1 MSISREEKEKFKE
14 LIKSGGKP
22 YASAYG
28 EYGGGHPE
36 LDRNCSGTI
45 TVNRLGVF
53 FSSLYGQ
60 FFIPVENITKAEYKN
75 EEQISKDVTLTR
87 LLAFGIFAFGLKK
100 KRKDETFYYVL
111 SYKEKGIDNTIVF
124 KVSKVLGMNM
134 AGSLASGTIKARQEY
149 INEHPEALEPQ
160 GNVSNTAD
168 IPEQIRKLSELKD
181 QGILTEQEFEYKKKE
196 LLAKM

>member
-1 MSISREEKEKFKE
+1 MGISREEKERFKE

-22 YASAYG
+22 YASAVG

-36 LDRNCSGTI
+36 LGQNCTGTI
-45 TVNRLGVF
+45 TVNKLGVF
-53 FSSLYGQ
+53 FSSSYGQ

-111 SYKEKGIDNTIVF
+111 SYKQSGIDNTIAF
-124 KVSKVLGMNM
+124 KVSKVLGLNM
-134 AGSLASGTIKARQEY
+134 AGTLTSGTIKARQEY
-149 INEHPEALEPQ
+149 LVDHPEVLETQ
-160 GNVSNTAD
+160 SDVSDTAG
-168 IPEQIRKLSELKD
+168 IPEQIKKLSELKD
-181 QGILTEQEFEYKKKE
+181 QGILTEKEFEDKKKE
-196 LLAKM
+196 LLEKM